1 MSTIL
6 PSHLAAS
13 FPDLISH
20 NTPHTTPDRVTS
32 SHLTRHSSFSVIS
45 CHVISLCPILLYS
58 ILHRPQ
64 LSQTT
69 IDHHNHPQSHTI
81 TINHTQ
87 PHSITPN
94 HTACTSHRPHVHTTP
109 RLPFPSIYAPA
120 AISYALQPQ
129 LDLSQL
135 SQAPGGAW
143 NARPPSSLPSPPPT
157 LYLYFH
163 LHTQLVPVGNSTCVH
178 GIV

>member
-1 MSTIL
+1 MSTVL

-120 AISYALQPQ
+120 AISYASYTLA
-129 LDLSQL
+129 LQL
-135 SQAPGGAW
+135 SAMHCNP
-143 NARPPSSLPSPPPT
+143 NSTYLNPPKPPVARGMHVLPPPF
-157 LYLYFH
+157 LL
-163 LHTQLVPVGNSTCVH
+163 LHQPYISISIFTPS
-178 GIV
+178 